1 MHNFSSKTPITS
13 GLHLDVAHTCMMKP
27 YAQRQMTKD
36 RRGFKY
42 ILIFLNNKLSMGWRI
57 VESAFGILAQ
67 RSKILDPHYD
77 AKRSHYNRY
86 HRKNLASC
94 TILHNL
100 VC

>member
-1 MHNFSSKTPITS
+1 
-13 GLHLDVAHTCMMKP
+13 
-27 YAQRQMTKD
+27 
-36 RRGFKY
+36 
-42 ILIFLNNKLSMGWRI
+42 MGWRI

-86 HRKNLASC
+86 HRKNLDSC